1 MGWNTFTSSQK
12 SGFEKGIKKAAGDAK
27 IREAKRRQEQNKK
40 RSTSMQ
46 QQAKKMRS
54 IRNQLANKKY
64 GIVDNLAK
72 NNVR

>member
-12 SGFEKGIKKAAGDAK
+12 SGWEKGFKKAAGDAK
-27 IREAKRRQEQNKK
+27 IRAAKKRQEQNKK

-54 IRNQLANKKY
+54 WANKKY